1 MDGSD
6 TTLTLP
12 RQDPDIV
19 CVRARLTQV
28 GKVNGA
34 YEITPDKGRNI
45 EFFSR
50 LLWRRCDRKIAGDD
64 HGTGHSPADG
74 GPPVSRPATACA
86 VGAARDGGG
95 RGVTRT
101 RSGQREEQ
109 WTERCGG
116 GTAEPAETFAVAPAV
131 RVVRSPAFSGGIGRS
146 IVLLVD
152 YRHAGNPCGRM
163 LWH

>member
-1 MDGSD
+1 MI
-6 TTLTLP
+6 T
-12 RQDPDIV
+12 
-19 CVRARLTQV
+19 VRVIRRLT
-28 GKVNGA
+28 
-34 YEITPDKGRNI
+34 
-45 EFFSR
+45 
-50 LLWRRCDRKIAGDD
+50 
-64 HGTGHSPADG
+64 
-74 GPPVSRPATACA
+74 
-86 VGAARDGGG
+86 AARPFPARPPRALSAPREMAGG